1 MYYRGAK
8 GTKTCGNSISWKP
21 FFVNSLERDDLV
33 LTQIDYDFRL
43 LTVVSSRVVLM
54 LARPRSLL
62 KKPRFPIQRWTGHKG
77 QFPLS
82 PALPPLLRRP
92 VARPANTPQR
102 RVLWML
108 TNLGRQITTRFT
120 LIFDRWA
127 IRSKR
132 RLAWQFS
139 FWIVRT
145 LVAVSFVI
153 GLTVSALCASPV
165 PHKKDEKTASSTQ
178 RFAVHPNDVILAVAQ
193 TQVFGVTDTDGKPVS
208 VRWKIS
214 GVGCS
219 ISACGTID
227 SNGNYQA
234 PQSVSHPLVVTL
246 EGIPLSDGEFPTFAR
261 IQLAPGIAPPAHSA
275 ALAESN
281 APQQSL
287 VAQEPVVR
295 VSNSLHVSDQGSDSQ
310 STIAA
315 TPAADASIATIVTP
329 AASVTPASVTSAAEV
344 PTPRGPKVTY
354 QNGLLAIDATNT
366 TLAEVL
372 RLVAQKTG
380 AIIDI
385 PPGTGF
391 EPIVEHAGPAPA
403 EDVLRQLLKGSRF
416 NFVVIGSP
424 QRPNELQQVL
434 LSLRSDIP
442 GQEVASAPPPEP
454 HVAPAAEPE
463 PVAAAAPPQD
473 PERPHSGP
481 LTRDE
486 LREILKERAREI
498 REHPPQTAPPSQ

>member
-1 MYYRGAK
+1 M
-8 GTKTCGNSISWKP
+8 
-21 FFVNSLERDDLV
+21 V
-33 LTQIDYDFRL
+33 L
-43 LTVVSSRVVLM
+43 
-54 LARPRSLL
+54 
-62 KKPRFPIQRWTGHKG
+62 
-77 QFPLS
+77 
-82 PALPPLLRRP
+82 
-92 VARPANTPQR
+92 
-102 RVLWML
+102 
-108 TNLGRQITTRFT
+108 
-120 LIFDRWA
+120 
-127 IRSKR
+127 
-132 RLAWQFS
+132 
-139 FWIVRT
+139 RT
-145 LVAVSFVI
+145 LVVI
-153 GLTVSALCASPV
+153 SLMIGITLPRLCASPS
-165 PHKKDEKTASSTQ
+165 PHKKDDKAVSSTTP
-178 RFAVHPNDVILAVAQ
+178 RFAVHPNDVRLTITQ
-193 TQVFGVTDTDGKPVS
+193 TQIFGVTDPEGKPVS

-214 GVGCS
+214 GVGCAN
-219 ISACGTID
+219 SACGTID

-234 PQSVSHPLVVTL
+234 PRVVSQPLVVML
-246 EGIPLSDGEFPTFAR
+246 EGIPLSESEFPAFAR

-281 APQQSL
+281 APQQSSG
-287 VAQEPVVR
+287 AQEPVAR

-310 STIAA
+310 NTIAA